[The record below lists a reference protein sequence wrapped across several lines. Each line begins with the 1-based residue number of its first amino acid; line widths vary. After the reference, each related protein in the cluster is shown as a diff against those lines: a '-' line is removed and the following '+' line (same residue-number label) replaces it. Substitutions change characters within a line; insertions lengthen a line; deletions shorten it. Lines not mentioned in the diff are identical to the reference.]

1 MDREYPP
8 GTLARVQQIETNMLE
23 VVDRICRKHGLTYWI
38 DGGTC
43 LGAVRHK
50 GFIPWDDDIDVGMPM
65 DDFLR
70 FEELAKTELPEGM
83 SLHIMKS
90 DPTQYVLWGKL
101 YQEKTTF
108 IESDAEQAGCDE
120 CVFIDVFPYIRLDER
135 RGDHGVGHLRRTQFW
150 TKLIYIYRIKDPNV
164 LKSLSWRSV
173 AKVIWLAAHG
183 VLRVV
188 TNQDK
193 LRRRFERAC
202 VAKHPGE
209 WWGNPSAARPYP
221 FHKTTLM
228 DPVELPFEDLTVY
241 APRDWDRFC
250 RDLYNDYMEL
260 PPEGQRK
267 SHSPLILD
275 VGDGKRYDMR
285 NDDR

>member
-1 MDREYPP
+1 MERERAMDKEYPP
-8 GTLARVQQIETNMLE
+8 GTLERVQKIETEMLAHI
-23 VVDRICRKHGLTYWI
+23 DRICRAHGLIYWV

-50 GFIPWDDDIDVGMPM
+50 GFIPWDDDIDVGMPIE
-65 DDFLR
+65 DFRR
-70 FEELAKTELPEGM
+70 FRELCADELPANV
-83 SLHIMKS
+83 SLHQMET

-101 YQEKTTF
+101 YRNDTTF

-120 CVFIDVFPYIRLDER
+120 CVFIDVFPYIRLDEK

-164 LKSLSWRSV
+164 LKSLSWRAV
-173 AKVIWLAAHG
+173 AKVGWRAIRG

-188 TNQDK
+188 TNQDR
-193 LRRRFERAC
+193 LRRRFEKAC
-202 VAKHPGE
+202 VARRPSE

-221 FHKTTLM
+221 FHHDTLM
-228 DPVELPFEDLTVY
+228 PPVELPFGDLVVY

-250 RDLYNDYMEL
+250 TDLYDDYMQL
-260 PPEGQRK
+260 PPEDKRK
-267 SHSPLILD
+267 THAPLVLD
-275 VGDGKRYDMR
+275 LGDGAC
-285 NDDR
+285 